1 MSLNNSSGSS
11 SKIPE
16 IDKGHLKRILGI
28 FEVFSVGYADLGSS
42 IFYALGITALFALGA
57 TPIALAL
64 AGMLFICT
72 ALSYAEMSS
81 IYHDAGGSASFA
93 RHAFNDTI
101 SFIAG
106 WGLLLDYI
114 VTIALSSFTIIPY
127 LTIFFPIFH
136 NHDVRL
142 CSTIFIILTVFGINL
157 MGVRDSAKMSS
168 ILMVFTLI
176 IEIVLIGVGL
186 TVAPHILEIFKQLAI
201 GVPGESWSPSWHDFI
216 KGTAMAMVA
225 YTGIESMAQLGSET
239 KKPARTVPRSMML
252 TMVVLIFMYMGLAVT
267 ALSLMTPEQLG
278 GEYKENPIQGIARAI
293 PFGAD
298 IFLPMVSVL
307 AVILLFAASNSGLI
321 GASRLSFNMGSY
333 YQLPRF
339 FQKIHPKFRTPYAAL
354 AFFTLAAIAVL
365 ILCHGHMEIIADLYN
380 FGCQIAFF
388 ATHMSLIVMRWKK
401 PDQRKL
407 FKVPFNIRI
416 KGREIPITAILGAL
430 ATLGVWILV
439 IITKPEGRNLGIV
452 WMALGLALFF
462 GYRKKKNIPI
472 TSQVSIEKVV
482 IPDFKPLAIKKILVP
497 LGSGTQVETLQVAC
511 ELAKLHNATIHLVHI
526 MSVPPTLPL
535 DGAFPEKV
543 GKASALLKAGEA
555 VVLEHGLNVE
565 AELLRSRRIDEAI
578 LQMITQRG
586 YDLVILGRMKS
597 TPKFPKGIGE
607 IAEKILMEANCRVW
621 ICGIDYTSTI
631 LQ

>member
-1 MSLNNSSGSS
+1 MDSKNSASRP
-11 SKIPE
+11 IPE
-16 IDKGHLKRILGI
+16 IDKGHLKRILGV

-42 IFYALGITALFALGA
+42 IFYALGVTALFALGA

-64 AGMLFICT
+64 AGIVFICT
-72 ALSYAEMSS
+72 SLSYAEMSS

-127 LTIFFPIFH
+127 LTIFFPIFLDH
-136 NHDVRL
+136 EVRL
-142 CSTIFIILTVFGINL
+142 YCTLLIIVVVFLINFVGI
-157 MGVRDSAKMSS
+157 RDSAKISS
-168 ILMVFTLI
+168 ILMVGTLA
-176 IEIVLIGVGL
+176 IEVILIGVGL
-186 TVAPHILEIFKQLAI
+186 AVAPHILEIFKQLAI
-201 GVPGESWSPSWHDFI
+201 GVKGAAWSPSWPDFM
-216 KGTAMAMVA
+216 KGVAMAMVA

-239 KKPARTVPRSMML
+239 RKPARTVPRSMMI
-252 TMVVLIFMYMGLAVT
+252 TMVVLILMYMGLAVT

-278 GEYKENPIQGIARAI
+278 GEYKENPIQGIAKAI

-321 GASRLSFNMGSY
+321 GASRLSFNMGAY

-339 FQKIHPKFRTPYAAL
+339 FHKIHPKYRTPYMAL
-354 AFFTLAAIAVL
+354 IFFTCAAIAIV
-365 ILCHGHMEIIADLYN
+365 ILCGGHMEIIADLYN

-388 ATHMSLIVMRWKK
+388 STHMALIVMRCKN
-401 PDQRKL
+401 PSQRKL
-407 FKVPFNIRI
+407 FKVPFNIKI
-416 KGREIPITAILGAL
+416 KGRQIPITAIIGAC

-452 WMALGLALFF
+452 WMLIGLSMFF
-462 GYRKKKNIPI
+462 FYRKKKNIPA
-472 TSQVSIEKVV
+472 SSHVSIEEIK
-482 IPDFKPLAIKKILVP
+482 IPNFKPLSINKILVP
-497 LGSGTQVETLQVAC
+497 IGLGTQIETVQVAC
-511 ELAKLHNATIHLVHI
+511 ELAKLHGASVSLIHILDI
-526 MSVPPTLPL
+526 PSTLPL
-535 DGAFPEKV
+535 DTVFPEKV
-543 GKASALLKAGEA
+543 EKASKLLKAGEA

-565 AELLRSRRIDEAI
+565 VELIRSRRIEDAI
-578 LQMITQRG
+578 LQIINQRG
-586 YDLVILGRMKS
+586 FDLVILGTMKRAL
-597 TPKFPKGIGE
+597 KNPKGVGE
-607 IAEKILMEANCRVW
+607 ITEKILTESPCRVW
-621 ICGIDYTSTI
+621 ICGIDYTRTT